1 MSNLSELL
9 PAGGSAKEF
18 EAVASGT
25 LPNGRAVVLKANGQ
39 VEAAGLNTIAQSIP
53 AGNQATFNAGNT
65 GLTFSIAF
73 DPYNANKFILIYRNA
88 SNGGKGTVVIGTV
101 SGTSMSFGTAVT
113 FSSSGQT
120 NDASYQIAFDP
131 NTENKFAFA
140 YQAAENNYYGQVI
153 VGTVSGTS
161 ITFGTAVVFE
171 SSITNYTSLAFNPN
185 AANTVLVGFAAN
197 GGSTNLRVIVG
208 TISGTSVSFGNAYE
222 YTASAGGYFQRI
234 AFDTAT
240 AANKF
245 VVVWVDK
252 TNDTR
257 HGSARLGTISGT
269 TVSFA
274 SAVVFSAAT
283 TANVE
288 IAFDPQTSGKGVV
301 VYKDNDNS
309 QYGTSKVASI
319 SGNTLSFGS
328 AAVFNSGSTYYCI
341 VACDPNTVG
350 RAVVIYTDGSNQYG
364 KAIVGQISGTS
375 ISYGSAVTYNADDS
389 RTPSFSFDPNTSGKF
404 VVPFFDDNN
413 SNYGT
418 AIVGQLTAS
427 VTNLTSTNLLGTST
441 AAFTNGQTATIVPK
455 GGVAASV
462 SNITLLQSYGSEV
475 VYNAGRSDYN
485 SVAFDPNNAN
495 KFVIVYKDNA
505 NSNYGTAIVG
515 TVSGTTISFGSEVVF
530 NAESNYTALA
540 FDPNTAN
547 KFVVTYADGAN
558 NNYGTA
564 ILGTISGTNISFG
577 SEVVYQSSESNSNTV
592 SFDPNTANK
601 FVIAYLIG
609 VSSGN
614 AIVGTVSGTSLS
626 FGTTVVYEAAK
637 AEFPSI
643 SFDPNT
649 ANKFIIAY
657 NDGGDSDK
665 GKAIVGTLSGTT
677 TSFGSAAVFNTSAT
691 GKTRASFDPNTAG
704 KFVVAYRGGASENGN
719 AVVGTVSGT
728 SISFGTS
735 VVFNSGTTPLLDID
749 FDPNT
754 ANRFIIA
761 YRDGGNSNHGTAI
774 VGTVSGTNI
783 SFGSAVVFNSPST
796 DWISISFDPNTANN
810 YVIAYKDNTNS
821 NYGTAIVGNAS
832 DTLTIGSTYYVQSD
846 GTVST
851 VSTSPAI
858 ILGKAVSS
866 TSLILKGNS

>member
-39 VEAAGLNTIAQSIP
+39 VEVVAQISAAVPKNIP
-53 AGNQATFNAGNT
+53 TGSETVFNAANT
-65 GLTFSIAF
+65 TFATVSF
-73 DPYNANKFILIYRNA
+73 DPNTANKFVVAYRD
-88 SNGGKGTVVIGTV
+88 NGNSGYGTAIVGTVSGSSISFGSEYVFRSGTTGYISVSFDPNTTGKFVVVYRMAEGNNYGRAVVGTLSGTSLSFSSEYTFNSNITSYVSSSFNPDTAGKFVVTYRDNGNNSRGTAIIGTV
-101 SGTSMSFGTAVT
+101 SGTSISFGSEYIFNTGDTIDTSV
-113 FSSSGQT
+113 S
-120 NDASYQIAFDP
+120 FDP
-131 NTENKFAFA
+131 NNSSKFVVS
-140 YQAAENNYYGQVI
+140 YGDDGNSGYGTVS

-161 ITFGTAVVFE
+161 ISFGSKVVFNAGD
-171 SSITNYTSLAFNPN
+171 TN
-185 AANTVLVGFAAN
+185 
-197 GGSTNLRVIVG
+197 I
-208 TISGTSVSFGNAYE
+208 TSVSFDPNNSG
-222 YTASAGGYFQRI
+222 
-234 AFDTAT
+234 
-240 AANKF
+240 KF
-245 VVVWVDK
+245 VVAYQD
-252 TNDTR
+252 N
-257 HGSARLGTISGT
+257 GNSGYGTAIIGTVSGT
-269 TVSFA
+269 STSYG
-274 SAVVFSAAT
+274 SEYVFYSTGGGAALS
-283 TANVE
+283 VF
-288 IAFDPQTSGKGVV
+288 FDPNITNTFLIAYRHSS
-301 VYKDNDNS
+301 D
-309 QYGTSKVASI
+309 
-319 SGNTLSFGS
+319 GNK
-328 AAVFNSGSTYYCI
+328 
-341 VACDPNTVG
+341 
-350 RAVVIYTDGSNQYG
+350 G
-364 KAIVGQISGTS
+364 KAKVGTVSGTS
-375 ISYGSAVTYNADDS
+375 ISYGSEHVFDS
-389 RTPSFSFDPNTSGKF
+389 SSAFTVSASVDPNTAGKF
-404 VVPFFDDNN
+404 VVAYRDTGN
-413 SNYGT
+413 SSYGT
-418 AIVGQLTAS
+418 TRLGQIGVPAAS
-427 VTNLTSTNLLGTST
+427 SLTSTNLLGTST

-455 GGVAASV
+455 GGVATSV

-505 NSNYGTAIVG
+505 NSDNGTAIVG
-515 TVSGTTISFGSEVVF
+515 TVSGSNISFGSEVVF

-558 NNYGTA
+558 QNYGA
-564 ILGTISGTNISFG
+564 ARLGTISGTNISFG

-665 GKAIVGTLSGTT
+665 GKAIVGTISGTT

-691 GKTRASFDPNTAG
+691 GKTRASFDQNTAG

-735 VVFNSGTTPLLDID
+735 VVFNSAQISFLSID
-749 FDPNT
+749 SDPNT

-761 YRDGGNSNHGTAI
+761 YRNSGNSNHGTAI

-783 SFGSAVVFNSPST
+783 SFGSAVVFNSGNS
-796 DWISISFDPNTANN
+796 DYMDVSFDPN
-810 YVIAYKDNTNS
+810 VSGKFIVAYKDSGNS
-821 NYGTAIVGNAS
+821 HYGTAIVGNAS

-858 ILGKAVSS
+858 ILGKAISA